1 MKKRWLLAALLAL
14 GFAFLLTGCIDANIV
29 GKTYKVTFI
38 SEGEEYDSADAA
50 LGSRVVFPET
60 PPTKEDDETYTYT
73 FKGWSLTEGEDA
85 KPVESHI
92 VVGDVTFYAVFSRE
106 EKDPEDVYFSV
117 SFKDGV
123 TGEKIGED
131 QKVKEGEDATL
142 PTPPEHPGYTFEKW
156 DKPHTSITSKT
167 VITALYTKNHYRLTR
182 NVLGET
188 KDESVEFESAL
199 ALTEPEGVDP
209 VFVFEGWYWDKN
221 YDTPVET
228 GDKMPADNAE
238 IFAKYSVDFS
248 GAEISTEGDLIYGKG
263 DDFALV
269 SDLKN
274 TEEESIVYTFVW
286 NDGSAHEKFT
296 LRNAGEYKLSV
307 TVTAVYGENVLT
319 DMQEFSKTVTVEK
332 AALSVTVGLGA
343 DSVVYGTASAP
354 FVTYGDFQ
362 YEDSQT
368 SLDLHPRYTYTE
380 KDGIPVAGNKLGV
393 GTYSVVAEFAEPDNY
408 VLDVTAAT
416 LTVTSKDLTVTVSA
430 ENFVY
435 GEISD
440 ISLIFDGFVNG
451 DGETSLGGAADY
463 SYTKNGK
470 PFTAEGLFGAGEY
483 TVSVQGFTSENYKI
497 SYAGAASF
505 IVSKREATAVL
516 TAKGG
521 VYGTDPEYNVK
532 FTGIL
537 KEDESLFVP
546 EYTFTKDGE
555 AYLPNGL
562 FGAGKYVVNARFAAN
577 ENYELNVDAA
587 EFTIEKADLQI
598 GVKVPSIVY
607 GEKPNPEITYDG
619 FIEGE
624 NENVLSGTAVYA
636 YTKDGEVHDSSARF
650 VAGSYTVSVSGLTS
664 ENYAIAFA
672 AAENFEV
679 AKKDLTLNVSVEKT
693 SLVYGEKPVEK
704 ITYEGFVYGE
714 NMSDIG
720 NPRAVFKNSEGVVV
734 SDNVF
739 HVGNYIA
746 TVEAQSENYDI
757 LVNERPFTVIK
768 KDLTATVSL
777 RQSSLTYGD
786 LPEASVAYEGFIS
799 ESEEEQQTKN
809 VVFAYAQGDQSFDG
823 SQLAVG
829 KYVVSLEGLELPD
842 YNVHVETAELTVS
855 KKSLTIDVK
864 ADKERYIYGETPE
877 LKFVFGKFAYD
888 EDEKVLVGG
897 SLSVSR
903 DKSLYEDEKFIV
915 GNYTAKAVG
924 FTSENYDIEMSGIG
938 FTVAPKEVTVTVS
951 AERDVYTFG
960 DEVIVS
966 HSVSALAFDE
976 PESILGDMTIVYT
989 KDGAAYTPA
998 ALFNAGEYTA
1008 TIENLFNENYAI
1020 TVVSASFTVE
1030 KQVFAVERS
1039 DNQKSGIKWTFGPRF
1054 AEGSPFVFEG
1064 IVRLKSTKQGTYMA
1078 TDESSF
1084 AQHFEW
1090 ESGSYQIFY
1099 QNTDVTADF
1108 EISYNLKVTL
1118 VDSNFGDGV
1127 ILEPSETTKTY
1138 DGKAHEFEV
1147 TVQGV
1152 AAAVEY
1158 SINDG
1163 EFTTAV
1169 PSLTDAGTYKISY
1182 KVSAENYVPVDGDF
1196 EVTILKAENHIDYSG
1211 IGATEFTYNGQDHT
1225 VDFSKAT
1232 ATDGTVTNSGE
1243 TVFKDAGEY
1252 TVTLSVAESEN
1263 YKAVSVKVTVKVAK
1277 ADYEIVAKDQSYVYT
1292 GSAQGRAIT
1301 VKAIGED
1308 TCTVSYNNA
1317 DVVPVLTNVGSVTVN
1332 YTVSG
1337 NDNYNDAK
1345 GTYDLSVTKAPNSI
1359 DVSSVT
1365 GTEWIYDGIE
1375 HTIDL
1380 SSVSAKFG
1388 KVTSDNRAFIDAGTY
1403 TVTVTV
1409 AGTDNYEGAT
1419 ETIEVVVHKAELT
1432 VTPQENNFTFNA
1444 QKQGNGVTVGP
1455 FDEGYT
1461 IEYTYNNEK
1470 SDTAPQFTDAGS
1482 YTVYYRVF
1490 GANYN
1495 ENRDSYTVTIAHKE
1509 LTVTNPGNQNKTY
1522 DGKNFGEG
1530 ITVTGYV
1537 DGQFTIT
1544 YTVNGEAYV
1553 GVPSFVDA
1561 GTYEITYTVS
1571 GSNYKTVNDGYTITI
1586 TKAQGTIDTSAVQTD
1601 YTYNGAEQVV
1611 DLSGVKWT
1619 GDGELSHIENKFTDV
1634 PEGGSFVIT
1643 LTLSEGKNYFGETK
1657 DLTITVNKAD
1667 YEDITHPEIPEVV
1680 MGVGK
1685 TLGSITLDEYFTWKE
1700 PSRELALGNNQ
1711 YDAVYNAD
1719 PKNYNDFALKITIN
1733 ARREKVTIA
1742 VDPLEADFG
1751 ANELPEYKYTV
1762 YGEDGS
1768 ALTEDE
1774 LLQLT
1779 LTFTV
1784 SDTNANF
1791 DIGSTYFVIYALA
1804 YDAENQYFELTEQE
1818 TETYFKLKSVQI
1830 GKIVSVDRLDSNNK
1844 TIQANQSSIQDKNYY
1859 TIEDALFKANADDL
1873 LVITAD
1879 TSFIVSGTKL
1889 IFADLYPDASYY
1901 TIKNSVTL
1909 LVPFETTEGEYSL
1922 YEQETMG
1929 PDKEVTTTPNS
1940 PSVKLIL
1947 SDKLELKVYG
1957 NILVNAVRG
1966 TSGAKTGN
1974 VANDKYGALEI
1985 MADSTVSLYEDAK
1998 FTCLGFAFG
2007 DGQIIAKNGS
2017 NVIETFVLVGWKGG
2031 TIGSAIYST
2040 VFPFNQYSINNIIC
2054 KITFDYGSLYT
2065 LSATATASGNIYFA
2079 NVVFLGVDDKSFIQ
2093 LSLGGKAVK
2102 QLNRNNGK
2110 INIDLFGD
2118 ILLNNL
2124 SVSIGGVKLD
2134 TSKKQMPI
2142 PGNFKITLHAGN
2154 TVLNNVQIKLLP
2166 GAEFIVDKDAVLNID
2181 AGGGLYLYGE
2191 YGNRLNEDTVDADGE
2206 FEFISFT
2213 GYTKKDKTRIY
2224 VEKFQDGGNGLTY
2237 PISNRFKTIYFD
2249 NISDLGFTD
2258 LTPALCKIIGVLNI
2272 NAEGKFAGTLSGES
2286 GGVINCE
2293 PGATFEFELIED
2305 GTYYNKE
2312 GLLGLFG
2319 KGYYFKSLLKT
2330 NGIVDGKLQVMS
2342 AGNYTYTESGWVVAV

>member
-319 DMQEFSKTVTVEK
+319 DTQEFSKTVTVEK

-408 VLDVTAAT
+408 VLNVTAAT
-416 LTVTSKDLTVTVSA
+416 LTVTPKDLTVTVSA

-440 ISLIFDGFVNG
+440 ILLILDLSFDGFANG
-451 DGETSLGGAADY
+451 DGETSLGGAAEY

-483 TVSVQGFTSENYKI
+483 TVSVQGFTSENYNI
-497 SYAGAASF
+497 SYARAASF
-505 IVSKREATAVL
+505 IVSKREARAVL

-521 VYGTDPEYNVK
+521 IYGTDPECNVK

-636 YTKDGEVHDSSARF
+636 YTKDGEVHDFSARF

-757 LVNERPFTVIK
+757 LVNKTPFTVIK

-799 ESEEEQQTKN
+799 ESEEEEQTKN

-903 DKSLYEDEKFIV
+903 DESPYEDEKFIV

-924 FTSENYDIEMSGIG
+924 FTAENYDIEMSGIG

-1008 TIENLFNENYAI
+1008 TIENLFNENYDI
-1020 TVVSASFTVE
+1020 TIDSASFTVE

-1099 QNTDVTADF
+1099 QDTDVTADF
-1108 EISYNLKVTL
+1108 EISYDLKVTL

-1232 ATDGTVTNSGE
+1232 ATNGTVAVSGE

-1263 YKAVSVKVTVKVAK
+1263 YKAVSVEVTVKVAK
-1277 ADYEIVAKDQSYVYT
+1277 ADYEIVAENQSYVYT
-1292 GSAQGRAIT
+1292 GSAQGKSISVTAF
-1301 VKAIGED
+1301 GED
-1308 TCTVSYNNA
+1308 NFTVLYGGNPA
-1317 DVVPVLTNVGSVTVN
+1317 VPVLTNVESVTVH
-1332 YTVSG
+1332 YTVTG
-1337 NDNYNDAK
+1337 NDNYNDAN

-1365 GTEWIYDGIE
+1365 GTEWTYDGAEHVIDLNDVKAAFGE
-1375 HTIDL
+1375 VTWGDHAFINAGTHTITL
-1380 SSVSAKFG
+1380 
-1388 KVTSDNRAFIDAGTY
+1388 
-1403 TVTVTV
+1403 TV
-1409 AGTDNYEGAT
+1409 AGTDNYADAT
-1419 ETIEVVVHKAELT
+1419 ATIEVIVHKAELT

-1444 QKQGNGVTVGP
+1444 QKQGNGVTVEAL
-1455 FDEGYT
+1455 DAGYT
-1461 IEYTYNNEK
+1461 IEYTYSDKK
-1470 SDTAPQFTDAGS
+1470 SDTVPQFTDAGS
-1482 YTVYYRVF
+1482 YTVGYRVF
-1490 GANYN
+1490 GANYI
-1495 ENRDSYTVTIAHKE
+1495 EKSGSYTVTIAPKE

-1522 DGKNFGEG
+1522 DGAEFGEG
-1530 ITVTGYV
+1530 ITVTGNV
-1537 DGQFTIT
+1537 DDQLTVT
-1544 YTVNGEAYV
+1544 YTVNGKPFEGTPA
-1553 GVPSFVDA
+1553 FADA

-1571 GSNYKTVNDGYTITI
+1571 GSNYKSVNDVYTITI

-1619 GDGELSHIENKFTDV
+1619 GDGNRSNTKNKFTDV
-1634 PEGGSFVIT
+1634 PDGGSFVIT
-1643 LTLSEGKNYFGETK
+1643 LTLSEGKNYFGETQ
-1657 DLTITVNKAD
+1657 DITITVHKAD
-1667 YEDITHPEIPEVV
+1667 YEGKTHPEISEV

-1685 TLGSITLDEYFTWKE
+1685 TLESITLDEYFTWKE
-1700 PSRELALGNNQ
+1700 PSRELVLGNNQ

-1742 VDPLEADFG
+1742 VDPLEADFEVK
-1751 ANELPEYKYTV
+1751 ALPEPTYRIL
-1762 YGEDGS
+1762 GEERVLS
-1768 ALTEDE
+1768 EEEIAYLN
-1774 LLQLT
+1774 LK
-1779 LTFTV
+1779 FTV
-1784 SDTNANF
+1784 TTNANF
-1791 DIGSTYFVIYALA
+1791 DIGSTYFVLYALA

-1818 TETYFKLKSVQI
+1818 TETYFKLKSV
-1830 GKIVSVDRLDSNNK
+1830 GVGDTL
-1844 TIQANQSSIQDKNYY
+1844 Y
-1859 TIEDALFKANADDL
+1859 TIEDALEAATEGT
-1873 LVITAD
+1873 VIVKHDTA
-1879 TSFIVSGTKL
+1879 
-1889 IFADLYPDASYY
+1889 FASAETLAKFTDLYSATNYEV
-1901 TIKNSVTL
+1901 KAGVTL
-1909 LVPFETTEGEYSL
+1909 LLPFDVNESSDVEKANMDNTKPAYVNRETGPYVEFIIPQEIIFKVSGNIYVNAATGMGGGGPIPAGYVADTRYSTL
-1922 YEQETMG
+1922 QIQSNAEIIVLNG
-1929 PDKEVTTTPNS
+1929 GVIH
-1940 PSVKLIL
+1940 VLGF
-1947 SDKLELKVYG
+1947 VYG
-1957 NILVNAVRG
+1957 EG
-1966 TSGAKTGN
+1966 K
-1974 VANDKYGALEI
+1974 
-1985 MADSTVSLYEDAK
+1985 
-1998 FTCLGFAFG
+1998 
-2007 DGQIIAKNGS
+2007 IIAQEGGTVKELFNMP
-2017 NVIETFVLVGWKGG
+2017 GWKGG
-2031 TIGSAIYST
+2031 SIST
-2040 VFPFNQYSINNIIC
+2040 GIVGGLLAALTGKTEVFPLNQYTLNNIIS
-2054 KITFDYGSLYT
+2054 KIELEPGSKYVVQGKVYADIIDFAVAEVSFVSNSNDAFLEMGENSRIVKKVDEIT
-2065 LSATATASGNIYFA
+2065 GNILFDLFG
-2079 NVVFLGVDDKSFIQ
+2079 NIKINNLS
-2093 LSLGGKAVK
+2093 LSLGTM
-2102 QLNRNNGK
+2102 NNFSTK
-2110 INIDLFGD
+2110 NTQ
-2118 ILLNNL
+2118 
-2124 SVSIGGVKLD
+2124 V
-2134 TSKKQMPI
+2134 PI
-2142 PGNFKITLHAGN
+2142 PGNFVITVHSG
-2154 TVLNNVQIKLLP
+2154 TTTIPSDVQIKLLP
-2166 GAEFIVDKDAVLNID
+2166 GADLI
-2181 AGGGLYLYGE
+2181 
-2191 YGNRLNEDTVDADGE
+2191 
-2206 FEFISFT
+2206 
-2213 GYTKKDKTRIY
+2213 
-2224 VEKFQDGGNGLTY
+2224 VEKEATLNLQGKLFAYGSHCVDYDSDVTQWRDGGRSY
-2237 PISNRFKTIYFD
+2237 PFVDMGKMYRVSPTFD
-2249 NISDLGFTD
+2249 YTAA
-2258 LTPALCKIIGVLNI
+2258 TPAQILIKGSLIVESSATLA
-2272 NAEGKFAGTLSGES
+2272 AEISGQIASIMEIQSSNLSGTIKEDKATT
-2286 GGVINCE
+2286 GKTGVMFNSTITAN
-2293 PGATFEFELIED
+2293 GKIDGVD
-2305 GTYYNKE
+2305 GTP
-2312 GLLGLFG
+2312 L
-2319 KGYYFKSLLKT
+2319 T
-2330 NGIVDGKLQVMS
+2330 

>member
-1 MKKRWLLAALLAL
+1 M
-14 GFAFLLTGCIDANIV
+14 
-29 GKTYKVTFI
+29 
-38 SEGEEYDSADAA
+38 
-50 LGSRVVFPET
+50 
-60 PPTKEDDETYTYT
+60 
-73 FKGWSLTEGEDA
+73 
-85 KPVESHI
+85 
-92 VVGDVTFYAVFSRE
+92 
-106 EKDPEDVYFSV
+106 
-117 SFKDGV
+117 SFG
-123 TGEKIGED
+123 
-131 QKVKEGEDATL
+131 
-142 PTPPEHPGYTFEKW
+142 
-156 DKPHTSITSKT
+156 
-167 VITALYTKNHYRLTR
+167 
-182 NVLGET
+182 
-188 KDESVEFESAL
+188 
-199 ALTEPEGVDP
+199 
-209 VFVFEGWYWDKN
+209 
-221 YDTPVET
+221 
-228 GDKMPADNAE
+228 
-238 IFAKYSVDFS
+238 
-248 GAEISTEGDLIYGKG
+248 
-263 DDFALV
+263 
-269 SDLKN
+269 
-274 TEEESIVYTFVW
+274 
-286 NDGSAHEKFT
+286 
-296 LRNAGEYKLSV
+296 
-307 TVTAVYGENVLT
+307 
-319 DMQEFSKTVTVEK
+319 
-332 AALSVTVGLGA
+332 
-343 DSVVYGTASAP
+343 
-354 FVTYGDFQ
+354 
-362 YEDSQT
+362 
-368 SLDLHPRYTYTE
+368 
-380 KDGIPVAGNKLGV
+380 
-393 GTYSVVAEFAEPDNY
+393 EFA
-408 VLDVTAAT
+408 
-416 LTVTSKDLTVTVSA
+416 
-430 ENFVY
+430 Y
-435 GEISD
+435 G
-440 ISLIFDGFVNG
+440 
-451 DGETSLGGAADY
+451 
-463 SYTKNGK
+463 
-470 PFTAEGLFGAGEY
+470 
-483 TVSVQGFTSENYKI
+483 
-497 SYAGAASF
+497 
-505 IVSKREATAVL
+505 
-516 TAKGG
+516 
-521 VYGTDPEYNVK
+521 
-532 FTGIL
+532 
-537 KEDESLFVP
+537 
-546 EYTFTKDGE
+546 
-555 AYLPNGL
+555 
-562 FGAGKYVVNARFAAN
+562 
-577 ENYELNVDAA
+577 
-587 EFTIEKADLQI
+587 
-598 GVKVPSIVY
+598 
-607 GEKPNPEITYDG
+607 
-619 FIEGE
+619 
-624 NENVLSGTAVYA
+624 
-636 YTKDGEVHDSSARF
+636 
-650 VAGSYTVSVSGLTS
+650 
-664 ENYAIAFA
+664 
-672 AAENFEV
+672 
-679 AKKDLTLNVSVEKT
+679 
-693 SLVYGEKPVEK
+693 
-704 ITYEGFVYGE
+704 
-714 NMSDIG
+714 
-720 NPRAVFKNSEGVVV
+720 
-734 SDNVF
+734 
-739 HVGNYIA
+739 
-746 TVEAQSENYDI
+746 
-757 LVNERPFTVIK
+757 
-768 KDLTATVSL
+768 
-777 RQSSLTYGD
+777 
-786 LPEASVAYEGFIS
+786 
-799 ESEEEQQTKN
+799 
-809 VVFAYAQGDQSFDG
+809 
-823 SQLAVG
+823 
-829 KYVVSLEGLELPD
+829 
-842 YNVHVETAELTVS
+842 
-855 KKSLTIDVK
+855 
-864 ADKERYIYGETPE
+864 
-877 LKFVFGKFAYD
+877 
-888 EDEKVLVGG
+888 EDEKVLAGG

-903 DKSLYEDEKFIV
+903 DESPYEDEKFIV

-924 FTSENYDIEMSGIG
+924 FTAENYDIGMSGIG

-960 DEVIVS
+960 DEVIVL

-1008 TIENLFNENYAI
+1008 TIENLFNENYDI
-1020 TVVSASFTVE
+1020 TIDSASFTVE

-1232 ATDGTVTNSGE
+1232 ATNGTVAVSGE

-1263 YKAVSVKVTVKVAK
+1263 YKAVSVEVTVKVAK

-1308 TCTVSYNNA
+1308 TYTVSYNNA

-1455 FDEGYT
+1455 FVEGYT

-1643 LTLSEGKNYFGETK
+1643 LTLSEGKNYFGETQ
-1657 DLTITVNKAD
+1657 DITITVHKAE

-1685 TLGSITLDEYFTWKE
+1685 TLESITLDEYFTWKE

-1742 VDPLEADFG
+1742 VDPLEADFEVK
-1751 ANELPEYKYTV
+1751 ALPEPTYRIL
-1762 YGEDGS
+1762 GEERVLS
-1768 ALTEDE
+1768 EEEIAYLN
-1774 LLQLT
+1774 LK
-1779 LTFTV
+1779 FTV
-1784 SDTNANF
+1784 TTNANF

-1818 TETYFKLKSVQI
+1818 TETYFKLKSV
-1830 GKIVSVDRLDSNNK
+1830 GVGDTL
-1844 TIQANQSSIQDKNYY
+1844 Y
-1859 TIEDALFKANADDL
+1859 TIEDALEVATEGT
-1873 LVITAD
+1873 VIVKHDTA
-1879 TSFIVSGTKL
+1879 
-1889 IFADLYPDASYY
+1889 FASAETLAKFTDLYSATNYEV
-1901 TIKNSVTL
+1901 KAGVTL
-1909 LVPFETTEGEYSL
+1909 LLPFDVNESSDVEKANMDNTKPAYINRETGPYVEFIIPQEFIFKVSGNIYVNAATGMGGGGPIPAGYVADTRYSTL
-1922 YEQETMG
+1922 QIQSNAEIIVLNG
-1929 PDKEVTTTPNS
+1929 GVIH
-1940 PSVKLIL
+1940 VLGF
-1947 SDKLELKVYG
+1947 VYG
-1957 NILVNAVRG
+1957 EG
-1966 TSGAKTGN
+1966 K
-1974 VANDKYGALEI
+1974 
-1985 MADSTVSLYEDAK
+1985 
-1998 FTCLGFAFG
+1998 
-2007 DGQIIAKNGS
+2007 IIAQEGGTVKELFNMP
-2017 NVIETFVLVGWKGG
+2017 GWKGG
-2031 TIGSAIYST
+2031 SIST
-2040 VFPFNQYSINNIIC
+2040 GIVGGLLAALTGKTEVFPLNQYTLNNIIS
-2054 KITFDYGSLYT
+2054 KIELEPGSKYVVQGKVYADIIDFAVAEVSFVSNSNDAFLEMGENSRIVKKVDEIT
-2065 LSATATASGNIYFA
+2065 GNILFDLFG
-2079 NVVFLGVDDKSFIQ
+2079 NIKINNLS
-2093 LSLGGKAVK
+2093 LSLGTM
-2102 QLNRNNGK
+2102 NNFSTK
-2110 INIDLFGD
+2110 NTQ
-2118 ILLNNL
+2118 
-2124 SVSIGGVKLD
+2124 V
-2134 TSKKQMPI
+2134 PI
-2142 PGNFKITLHAGN
+2142 PGNFVITVHSG
-2154 TVLNNVQIKLLP
+2154 TTTIPSDVQIKLLP
-2166 GAEFIVDKDAVLNID
+2166 GADLI
-2181 AGGGLYLYGE
+2181 
-2191 YGNRLNEDTVDADGE
+2191 
-2206 FEFISFT
+2206 
-2213 GYTKKDKTRIY
+2213 
-2224 VEKFQDGGNGLTY
+2224 VEKEATLNLQGKLFAYGSHCVDYDSDVTQWRDGGRSY
-2237 PISNRFKTIYFD
+2237 PFVDMGKMYRVSPTFD
-2249 NISDLGFTD
+2249 YTAA
-2258 LTPALCKIIGVLNI
+2258 TPAQILIKGSLIVESSATLA
-2272 NAEGKFAGTLSGES
+2272 AEISGQIASIMEIQSSNLSGTIKEDKATT
-2286 GGVINCE
+2286 GKTGVMFNSTITAN
-2293 PGATFEFELIED
+2293 GKIDGVD
-2305 GTYYNKE
+2305 GTP
-2312 GLLGLFG
+2312 L
-2319 KGYYFKSLLKT
+2319 T
-2330 NGIVDGKLQVMS
+2330 

>member
-1 MKKRWLLAALLAL
+1 MKKRWLMAALLAL
-14 GFAFLLTGCIDANIV
+14 GFAFVLTGCIDANIV
-29 GKTYKVTFI
+29 GKTFKVTFI
-38 SEGEEYDSADAA
+38 SEGEEYDSRDAA
-50 LGSRVVFPET
+50 LGSSVVFPET
-60 PPTKEDDETYTYT
+60 SPTKEADETYTYT

-85 KPVESHI
+85 TPVESHI

-106 EKDPEDVYFSV
+106 EKDPEGVYFSV

-131 QKVKEGEDATL
+131 QKVKEGEDAIL
-142 PTPPEHPGYTFEKW
+142 PTPPQHDGWEFIGW
-156 DKPHTSITSKT
+156 DRSHENITSKIE
-167 VITALYTKNHYRLTR
+167 ITAEYERKQYSLTR
-182 NVLGET
+182 HVLGET

-199 ALTEPEGVDP
+199 ALTAPEDVDS

-228 GDKMPADNAE
+228 GAKMPADDAE
-238 IFAKYSVDFS
+238 MFAKYSIDFS
-248 GAEISTEGDLIYGKG
+248 GAEITTEGDLVYGKG

-269 SDLKN
+269 SGLKSF
-274 TEEESIVYTFVW
+274 EGLSYTFMW

-296 LRNAGEYKLSV
+296 LRNAGEYELSV
-307 TVTAVYGENVLT
+307 TVTAAYGENVLT
-319 DMQEFSKTVTVEK
+319 DTQEFLETVTVEK
-332 AALSVTVGLGA
+332 ASLSVSVGLKA
-343 DSVVYGTASAP
+343 DSVVYGTASEP
-354 FVTYGDFQ
+354 SVTYGGFE

-368 SLDLHPRYTYTE
+368 SLDLRRYTYTDE
-380 KDGIPVAGNKLGV
+380 DGNPVADNKLGV
-393 GTYSVVAEFAEPDNY
+393 GTYSVGAEFAEPDNY
-408 VLDVTAAT
+408 VLEVTSAT
-416 LTVTSKDLTVTVSA
+416 LTVTPKDLTVTVSA
-430 ENFVY
+430 QNFVY
-435 GEISD
+435 GEIPE
-440 ISLIFDGFVNG
+440 ILLEFNGFVNG
-451 DGETSLGGAADY
+451 DGETSLGGGADY

-505 IVSKREATAVL
+505 TVSKREARAVL
-516 TAKGG
+516 TAEGC
-521 VYGTDPEYNVK
+521 VYGNNPEYNVK
-532 FTGIL
+532 FTEIL
-537 KEDESLFVP
+537 EEDKSLFVP
-546 EYTFTKDGE
+546 EYSFTKDGE
-555 AYLPNGL
+555 AYQPSGL
-562 FGAGKYVVNARFAAN
+562 FGAGKYEVTARFDAN
-577 ENYELNVDAA
+577 ENYELNVVAA
-587 EFTIEKADLQI
+587 EFTVEKAELQI

-607 GEKPNPEITYDG
+607 GETPKPEITYDG

-624 NENVLSGTAVYA
+624 SEAVLSGKAVYA
-636 YTKDGEVHDSSARF
+636 YTKGGEPYDARVF
-650 VAGSYTVSVSGLTS
+650 VAGSYTVSVSDLTS
-664 ENYAIAFA
+664 ENYDIAFA
-672 AAENFEV
+672 DAASFEV
-679 AKKDLTLNVSVEKT
+679 AKTDLTLNVSVEKT
-693 SLVYGEKPVEK
+693 SLVYGEKPVGK
-704 ITYEGFVYGE
+704 ITPEGFVYEE
-714 NMSDIG
+714 NMGNIG
-720 NPRAVFKNSEGVVV
+720 NPQAVFKNSEGVVV

-739 HVGNYIA
+739 HVGNYVA
-746 TVEAQSENYDI
+746 TVEAQSENYNI
-757 LVNERPFTVIK
+757 IVEGTPFTVTR
-768 KDLTATVSL
+768 KDLTATVNL

-786 LPEASVAYEGFIS
+786 QPEASVDYEGFIS
-799 ESEEEQQTKN
+799 EAEEEQLTKN
-809 VVFAYAQGDQSFDG
+809 VVAVYTENDQKSDG
-823 SQLAVG
+823 SKLAVG
-829 KYVVSLEGLELPD
+829 KYVVSLEGLELSD

-855 KKSLTIDVK
+855 KKALTIDVE
-864 ADKERYIYGETPE
+864 ADREEYIYGETPE
-877 LKFVFGKFAYD
+877 LKLVFGEFAYD
-888 EDEKVLVGG
+888 EDEKVLAGG
-897 SLSVSR
+897 SLSVSL
-903 DKSLYEDEKFIV
+903 DESPYKDEEKFIV

-924 FTSENYDIEMSGIG
+924 FTAENYAIEPGEIN

-951 AERDVYTFG
+951 ADRAVYTFG
-960 DEVIVS
+960 DEVVVS
-966 HSVSALAFDE
+966 LSVSALAFDE
-976 PESILGDMTIVYT
+976 TESVLGDMTVVYT
-989 KDGAAYTPA
+989 KDGAPYTPA

-1008 TIENLFNENYAI
+1008 TVKSPSNENYNI
-1020 TVVSASFTVE
+1020 TVVQASFTVE
-1030 KQVFAVERS
+1030 KQVFAVS
-1039 DNQKSGIKWTFGPRF
+1039 QSGSQKSGTVWTYTPPF
-1054 AEGSPFVFEG
+1054 AEDSPFVFEG
-1064 IVRLKSTKQGTYMA
+1064 TVRLKTTKEGTYTA
-1078 TDESSF
+1078 IDKSSF
-1084 AQHFEW
+1084 EQNFEW
-1090 ESGSYQIFY
+1090 VNGYKISYKDI
-1099 QNTDVTADF
+1099 DVTADF
-1108 EISYNLKVTL
+1108 EITYHLSVTL
-1118 VDSNFGDGV
+1118 NDSDFAS
-1127 ILEPSETTKTY
+1127 ITLPSETTVTY
-1138 DGKAHEFEV
+1138 NGSSFEFGV
-1147 TVQGV
+1147 TVQESF
-1152 AAAVEY
+1152 AKVEY
-1158 SINDG
+1158 SIDGG
-1163 EFTTAV
+1163 EFTTNI
-1169 PSLTDAGTYKISY
+1169 PSLTNAGTYSITY
-1182 KVSAENYVPVDGDF
+1182 RVSAENYKTEEKSF

-1211 IGATEFTYNGQDHT
+1211 IGTTEFIYNGQNHT

-1232 ATDGTVTNSGE
+1232 ATDGTVAVSSE
-1243 TVFKDAGEY
+1243 TVFKDAGKY

-1263 YKAVSVKVTVKVAK
+1263 YKAVSVEVTVKVAK

-1292 GSAQGRAIT
+1292 GSAQGKGISVTAL
-1301 VKAIGED
+1301 GED
-1308 TCTVSYNNA
+1308 KFTVLYDGNPSA
-1317 DVVPVLTNVGSVTVN
+1317 PVLTNVGSVTVH
-1332 YTVSG
+1332 YTVTG
-1337 NDNYNDAK
+1337 NNNYNDANE
-1345 GTYDLSVTKAPNSI
+1345 TYDLSVTKAPNSI

-1365 GTEWIYDGIE
+1365 GTEWIYDGTE
-1375 HTIDL
+1375 HVIDL
-1380 SSVSAKFG
+1380 NDVTAAFG
-1388 KVTSDNRAFIDAGTY
+1388 EVTWGDHAFINAGTHKI
-1403 TVTVTV
+1403 TLTV

-1419 ETIEVVVHKAELT
+1419 ATIEVVVHKAELT

-1444 QKQGNGVTVGP
+1444 QKQGNGVTVEAL
-1455 FDEGYT
+1455 DAGYT
-1461 IEYTYNNEK
+1461 TEYTYNNKK
-1470 SDTAPQFTDAGS
+1470 SDTVPQFVDAGS
-1482 YTVYYRVF
+1482 YKVDYRVS
-1490 GANYN
+1490 GANYK
-1495 ENRDSYTVTIAHKE
+1495 ENTGFYTVTIAQKE
-1509 LTVTNPGNQNKTY
+1509 LTVINPGNQNKIY
-1522 DGKNFGEG
+1522 DGAEFGEE
-1530 ITVTGYV
+1530 ITVEGNV
-1537 DGQFTIT
+1537 DDQYTVT
-1544 YTVNGEAYV
+1544 YTVNGEPFEET
-1553 GVPSFVDA
+1553 PSFVDA

-1571 GSNYKTVNDGYTITI
+1571 GNNYISVSDGYTITI
-1586 TKAQGTIDTSAVQTD
+1586 TKAQGTIDTSEVQTD
-1601 YTYNGAEQVV
+1601 YTYNGEEQVV
-1611 DLSGVKWT
+1611 DLGGVKWT
-1619 GDGELSHIENKFTDV
+1619 RDGELSHTENKFTDV

-1643 LTLSEGKNYFGETK
+1643 LTLSEGKNYFGETVN
-1657 DLTITVNKAD
+1657 LTIKVNKAD

-1685 TLGSITLDEYFTWKE
+1685 TLESITLNEHFTWKE
-1700 PSRELALGNNQ
+1700 PSLALALGNNQ

-1768 ALTEDE
+1768 VLTEDE

-1957 NILVNAVRG
+1957 NILINAVRG
-1966 TSGAKTGN
+1966 TSGTKTGN

-2110 INIDLFGD
+2110 INMDLFGD

-2249 NISDLGFTD
+2249 NIFDLGFTD

-2312 GLLGLFG
+2312 GLFGLFG

-2342 AGNYTYTESGWVVAV
+2342 AGNYTYTESGWVVAA

>member
-92 VVGDVTFYAVFSRE
+92 VVGDVTFYAVFTRE
-106 EKDPEDVYFSV
+106 EKDSEDVYFSV

-142 PTPPEHPGYTFEKW
+142 PTPPQHTGYTFEKW
-156 DKPHTSITSKT
+156 DRSHTN
-167 VITALYTKNHYRLTR
+167 ITAKTEITAVYTKNKYRLTK
-182 NVLGET
+182 NYLGET

-199 ALTEPEGVDP
+199 ALTAPEDVDP
-209 VFVFEGWYWDKN
+209 VFVFEGWFWDKN

-228 GDKMPADNAE
+228 GDKMPADDAN

-248 GAEISTEGDLIYGKG
+248 AAEISTEGDLIYGKG

-286 NDGSAHEKFT
+286 NDGSAQEKFT

-319 DMQEFSKTVTVEK
+319 DTQEFSKTVTVEK

-470 PFTAEGLFGAGEY
+470 PFMAEGLFGAGEY

-888 EDEKVLVGG
+888 EDEKVLAGG

-903 DKSLYEDEKFIV
+903 DESPYEDEKFIV

-924 FTSENYDIEMSGIG
+924 FTAENYDIEMSGIG

-960 DEVIVS
+960 DKVIVS
-966 HSVSALAFDE
+966 TSVSSLAFDE

-1030 KQVFAVERS
+1030 KQVFAVKCS
-1039 DNQKSGIKWTFGPRF
+1039 DNQKSGIEWTFEPRF

-1084 AQHFEW
+1084 AQYFEW

-1211 IGATEFTYNGQDHT
+1211 IGTTQFTYNGQDHT
-1225 VDFSKAT
+1225 VDFAKAT
-1232 ATDGTVTNSGE
+1232 ATNGTVAVSGE

-1263 YKAVSVKVTVKVAK
+1263 YKAVSVEVTVKVAK
-1277 ADYEIVAKDQSYVYT
+1277 ADYEIVAENQSYVYT
-1292 GSAQGRAIT
+1292 GSAQGKGISVTAF
-1301 VKAIGED
+1301 GED
-1308 TCTVSYNNA
+1308 NFTVLYGGNPA
-1317 DVVPVLTNVGSVTVN
+1317 VPVLTNVESVTVH
-1332 YTVSG
+1332 YTVTG
-1337 NDNYNDAK
+1337 NDNYNDAN

-1365 GTEWIYDGIE
+1365 GTEWIYDGAEHVIDLNDVKAAFGE
-1375 HTIDL
+1375 VTWGDHAFINAGTHTITL
-1380 SSVSAKFG
+1380 
-1388 KVTSDNRAFIDAGTY
+1388 
-1403 TVTVTV
+1403 TV
-1409 AGTDNYEGAT
+1409 AGTDNYADAT
-1419 ETIEVVVHKAELT
+1419 ATIEVIVHKAELT

-1444 QKQGNGVTVGP
+1444 QKQGNGVTVEAL
-1455 FDEGYT
+1455 DAGYT
-1461 IEYTYNNEK
+1461 IEYTYSDKK
-1470 SDTAPQFTDAGS
+1470 SDTVPQFTDAGS
-1482 YTVYYRVF
+1482 YTVGYRVF
-1490 GANYN
+1490 GANYI
-1495 ENRDSYTVTIAHKE
+1495 EKSGSYTVTIAPKE
-1509 LTVTNPGNQNKTY
+1509 LTVINPGNQNKTY
-1522 DGKNFGEG
+1522 DGTEIDMG
-1530 ITVTGYV
+1530 ITVTGNV
-1537 DGQFTIT
+1537 DDQFTVT
-1544 YTVNGEAYV
+1544 YTVNGKPFE
-1553 GVPSFVDA
+1553 GTPSFADA

-1571 GSNYKTVNDGYTITI
+1571 GKNYKRDNGGYTITI
-1586 TKAQGTIDTSAVQTD
+1586 NKAQGTIDTSAVQTE
-1601 YTYNGAEQVV
+1601 YTYNGEEQVV

-1619 GDGELSHIENKFTDV
+1619 GDGNRSNTKNKFTDV
-1634 PEGGSFVIT
+1634 PDGGSFVIT
-1643 LTLSEGKNYFGETK
+1643 LTLSEGKNYFGETQ
-1657 DLTITVNKAD
+1657 DITITVNKAD
-1667 YEDITHPEIPEVV
+1667 YEGKTHPEISEV

-1685 TLGSITLDEYFTWKE
+1685 TLESITLDEYFTWKE
-1700 PSRELALGNNQ
+1700 PSRELVLGNNQ

-1818 TETYFKLKSVQI
+1818 TETYFKLKSV
-1830 GKIVSVDRLDSNNK
+1830 GVGHTL
-1844 TIQANQSSIQDKNYY
+1844 Y
-1859 TIEDALFKANADDL
+1859 TIEDALEVATEGT
-1873 LVITAD
+1873 VIVKHDTA
-1879 TSFIVSGTKL
+1879 
-1889 IFADLYPDASYY
+1889 FASAETLAKFTDLYSATNYEV
-1901 TIKNSVTL
+1901 KAGVTL
-1909 LVPFETTEGEYSL
+1909 LVPYDENDITGNNAEYVKDETPTGVGGDVLKFTLFIGSNISIVNSGTITVGAITGVATAGYRKQGTLTGQYSQINLEGSI
-1922 YEQETMG
+1922 QNTGTM
-1929 PDKEVTTTPNS
+1929 N
-1940 PSVKLIL
+1940 I
-1947 SDKLELKVYG
+1947 YG
-1957 NILVNAVRG
+1957 NIIGTGFINATSGTIRERFEIHDWHGGSDAAGTFLGAGVSLTSFIGKPDAVIEKANEFVFKMYSLKAILPEIKISYNAVWSGIAKIFAGSRFTEADFVMVSKVGDNNGLIQLKEGAYAIKECYSDINNNSRVRITVNGGAVGGQADIIVDVTLAKVTIKSGVVTFPITG
-1966 TSGAKTGN
+1966 TLDLIFENGEYFS
-1974 VANDKYGALEI
+1974 KYGYKFLPGSTLLLRNNAHLTLDNKI
-1985 MADSTVSLYEDAK
+1985 VGINDTVKGSIIYTNADMIASDVPEGTGINGYYPKDLPDAILKIGNGCSLIIE
-1998 FTCLGFAFG
+1998 GSFG
-2007 DGQIIAKNGS
+2007 GLVHGEKGASVQIG
-2017 NVIETFVLVGWKGG
+2017 E
-2031 TIGSAIYST
+2031 SAS
-2040 VFPFNQYSINNIIC
+2040 
-2054 KITFDYGSLYT
+2054 
-2065 LSATATASGNIYFA
+2065 LSAKAIE
-2079 NVVFLGVDDKSFIQ
+2079 GV
-2093 LSLGGKAVK
+2093 GG
-2102 QLNRNNGK
+2102 
-2110 INIDLFGD
+2110 
-2118 ILLNNL
+2118 
-2124 SVSIGGVKLD
+2124 
-2134 TSKKQMPI
+2134 
-2142 PGNFKITLHAGN
+2142 
-2154 TVLNNVQIKLLP
+2154 
-2166 GAEFIVDKDAVLNID
+2166 
-2181 AGGGLYLYGE
+2181 
-2191 YGNRLNEDTVDADGE
+2191 
-2206 FEFISFT
+2206 
-2213 GYTKKDKTRIY
+2213 
-2224 VEKFQDGGNGLTY
+2224 
-2237 PISNRFKTIYFD
+2237 
-2249 NISDLGFTD
+2249 
-2258 LTPALCKIIGVLNI
+2258 
-2272 NAEGKFAGTLSGES
+2272 
-2286 GGVINCE
+2286 
-2293 PGATFEFELIED
+2293 
-2305 GTYYNKE
+2305 
-2312 GLLGLFG
+2312 
-2319 KGYYFKSLLKT
+2319 KSLLTTTFTLTAEIIHDLQLNGFNEDLVVGKT
-2330 NGIVDGKLQVMS
+2330 
-2342 AGNYTYTESGWVVAV
+2342 YTYTESGWVVAV

>member
-319 DMQEFSKTVTVEK
+319 DTQEFSKTVTVEK

-416 LTVTSKDLTVTVSA
+416 LTVTPKDLTVTVSA

-451 DGETSLGGAADY
+451 DGETSLGGAAEY

-505 IVSKREATAVL
+505 IVSKREATAAI

-521 VYGTDPEYNVK
+521 VYGTDPECNVK

-537 KEDESLFVP
+537 KEDESLFDP
-546 EYTFTKDGE
+546 EYSFTKDGE
-555 AYLPNGL
+555 VYQPSGL
-562 FGAGKYVVNARFAAN
+562 FGAGKYEVTARFDAN
-577 ENYELNVDAA
+577 ENYELNVVAA
-587 EFTIEKADLQI
+587 EFTVEKAELQI

-607 GEKPNPEITYDG
+607 GETPKPEITYDG

-664 ENYAIAFA
+664 KNYAIAFA

-757 LVNERPFTVIK
+757 LVNETPFTVIK

-786 LPEASVAYEGFIS
+786 LPEAIVVYEGFIS
-799 ESEEEQQTKN
+799 ETEKEQLTKD
-809 VVFAYAQGDQSFDG
+809 VVAVYTENNQKFDG

-829 KYVVSLEGLELPD
+829 KYVVSLEGLELSD

-877 LKFVFGKFAYD
+877 LVLSFGEFAYG
-888 EDEKVLVGG
+888 EDEKVLAGG

-903 DKSLYEDEKFIV
+903 DESPYEDEKFIV

-924 FTSENYDIEMSGIG
+924 FTAENYDIEMSGIG

-951 AERDVYTFG
+951 AERDDYTFG
-960 DEVIVS
+960 DKVIVS

-1008 TIENLFNENYAI
+1008 TIENLFNENYDI

-1039 DNQKSGIKWTFGPRF
+1039 DNQKSGIEWMFEPRF

-1138 DGKAHEFEV
+1138 DGTAHEFEV

-1152 AAAVEY
+1152 DAVVEY
-1158 SINDG
+1158 SIDSG

-1169 PSLTDAGTYKISY
+1169 PSLTDAGTYSITY
-1182 KVSAENYVPVDGDF
+1182 RVSAENYKTEEKSF
-1196 EVTILKAENHIDYSG
+1196 EVTILKAENHIDYTE
-1211 IGATEFTYNGQDHT
+1211 IGATEFIYNGQDHT
-1225 VDFSKAT
+1225 VDFAKAT

-1277 ADYEIVAKDQSYVYT
+1277 ADYEIVAENQSYVYT
-1292 GSAQGRAIT
+1292 GSAQGKGISVTAF
-1301 VKAIGED
+1301 GED
-1308 TCTVSYNNA
+1308 NFTVLYGGNPA
-1317 DVVPVLTNVGSVTVN
+1317 VPVLTNVESVTVH
-1332 YTVSG
+1332 YTVTG
-1337 NDNYNDAK
+1337 NDNYNDAN

-1365 GTEWIYDGIE
+1365 GTEWIYDGAEHVIDLNDVKAAFGE
-1375 HTIDL
+1375 VTWGDHAFINAGTHTITL
-1380 SSVSAKFG
+1380 
-1388 KVTSDNRAFIDAGTY
+1388 
-1403 TVTVTV
+1403 TV
-1409 AGTDNYEGAT
+1409 AGMDNYEGAT
-1419 ETIEVVVHKAELT
+1419 ATIEVVVHKAELT
-1432 VTPQENNFTFNA
+1432 VTPRENNFTFNA
-1444 QKQGNGVTVGP
+1444 QKQGNGVKVEAL
-1455 FDEGYT
+1455 DNGYT
-1461 IEYTYNNEK
+1461 IEYTYNNIK
-1470 SDTAPQFTDAGS
+1470 SATAPQFVNANN
-1482 YTVYYRVF
+1482 YTVDYRVF
-1490 GANYN
+1490 GANYI
-1495 ENRDSYTVTIAHKE
+1495 EKSGSYTVTIAPKE

-1522 DGKNFGEG
+1522 DGAEFGEG
-1530 ITVTGYV
+1530 ITVTGNV

-1544 YTVNGEAYV
+1544 YTVNGKPFEGTPA
-1553 GVPSFVDA
+1553 FADA

-1571 GSNYKTVNDGYTITI
+1571 GSNYKSVNDVYTITI
-1586 TKAQGTIDTSAVQTD
+1586 TKAQGTIDTSAVQKD

-1611 DLSGVKWT
+1611 ALSGVKWT
-1619 GDGELSHIENKFTDV
+1619 GDGVRSNTENKFTGV
-1634 PEGGSFVIT
+1634 PENGTFVIT
-1643 LTLSEGKNYFGETK
+1643 LTLDEGKNYFGETQ
-1657 DLTITVNKAD
+1657 DITITVNKAD
-1667 YEDITHPEIPEVV
+1667 YEGKTHPEISEV

-1751 ANELPEYKYTV
+1751 VKALPEPTYRIL
-1762 YGEDGS
+1762 GEERVLS
-1768 ALTEDE
+1768 EEEIAYLN
-1774 LLQLT
+1774 LK
-1779 LTFTV
+1779 FTV
-1784 SDTNANF
+1784 TKNANF
-1791 DIGSTYFVIYALA
+1791 DIGSTYLLTYALA
-1804 YDAENQYFELTEQE
+1804 YNTENQYFELTEQE
-1818 TETYFKLKSVQI
+1818 TETYFKLKSV
-1830 GKIVSVDRLDSNNK
+1830 GVGDTL
-1844 TIQANQSSIQDKNYY
+1844 Y
-1859 TIEDALFKANADDL
+1859 TIEDALKEAEEGTT
-1873 LVITAD
+1873 VIVKHDTA
-1879 TSFIVSGTKL
+1879 
-1889 IFADLYPDASYY
+1889 FASAETLAKFTDLYSPTNYEVKAG
-1901 TIKNSVTL
+1901 VTL
-1909 LVPFETTEGEYSL
+1909 LVPYDESYSTNTKDKDKGWVAVGNTAFVTLKVTEKTNLTVFG
-1922 YEQETMG
+1922 
-1929 PDKEVTTTPNS
+1929 
-1940 PSVKLIL
+1940 KLIVN
-1947 SDKLELKVYG
+1947 SKIVTNSSPTTSTPKG
-1957 NILVNAVRG
+1957 NDFGQMEICAESVINFE
-1966 TSGAKTGN
+1966 SGSSF
-1974 VANDKYGALEI
+1974 DC
-1985 MADSTVSLYEDAK
+1985 M
-1998 FTCLGFAFG
+1998 GFAFG
-2007 DGQIIAKNGS
+2007 SGNIVVKSGANMVELF
-2017 NVIETFVLVGWKGG
+2017 NMVGYKGG
-2031 TIGSAIYST
+2031 TISNAIKDT
-2040 VFPFNQYSINNIIC
+2040 VFPLNQYSLTSLIC
-2054 KITFDYGSLYT
+2054 KTEVQFGAEYFARGFVTGLSFLHVNADVAFVSSTSDAFMQLSNGSIFKSINEKNGEITFD
-2065 LSATATASGNIYFA
+2065 IH
-2079 NVVFLGVDDKSFIQ
+2079 
-2093 LSLGGKAVK
+2093 
-2102 QLNRNNGK
+2102 
-2110 INIDLFGD
+2110 GD
-2118 ILLNNL
+2118 AALNNL
-2124 SVSIGGVKLD
+2124 TLKLSSFGMD
-2134 TSKKQMPI
+2134 TAGMQVPV
-2142 PGNFKITLHAGN
+2142 PGNFNIIISSGTSTISQG
-2154 TVLNNVQIKLLP
+2154 VQIKMLP
-2166 GAEFIVDKDAVLNID
+2166 GMDLTVEKCAKLVVAGANGETAGGLVAYGENNYTFTDNPSSDWIDGLLIKSYPCTNMVNVYRIKPKFEYDNKTSASVNVKGELEVLKDAYLGVAVSAEEGAKFIIREGAVLTPKIQED
-2181 AGGGLYLYGE
+2181 AGTTKNYVYFTSDFTTTGNFNGE
-2191 YGNRLNEDTVDADGE
+2191 YSAS
-2206 FEFISFT
+2206 FEV
-2213 GYTKKDKTRIY
+2213 GKT
-2224 VEKFQDGGNGLTY
+2224 
-2237 PISNRFKTIYFD
+2237 
-2249 NISDLGFTD
+2249 
-2258 LTPALCKIIGVLNI
+2258 
-2272 NAEGKFAGTLSGES
+2272 
-2286 GGVINCE
+2286 
-2293 PGATFEFELIED
+2293 
-2305 GTYYNKE
+2305 
-2312 GLLGLFG
+2312 
-2319 KGYYFKSLLKT
+2319 
-2330 NGIVDGKLQVMS
+2330 
-2342 AGNYTYTESGWVVAV
+2342 YTYTESGWVVAV

>member
-92 VVGDVTFYAVFSRE
+92 VVGDVTFYAVFTRE
-106 EKDPEDVYFSV
+106 EKDSEDVYFSV

-142 PTPPEHPGYTFEKW
+142 PTPPQHTGYTFEKW
-156 DKPHTSITSKT
+156 DRSHTN
-167 VITALYTKNHYRLTR
+167 ITAKTEITAVYTKNKYRLTK
-182 NVLGET
+182 NYLGET

-199 ALTEPEGVDP
+199 ALTAPEDVDP
-209 VFVFEGWYWDKN
+209 VFVFEGWFWDKN

-228 GDKMPADNAE
+228 GDKMPADDAN

-248 GAEISTEGDLIYGKG
+248 AAEISTEGDLIYGKG

-319 DMQEFSKTVTVEK
+319 DTQEFSKTVTVEK

-416 LTVTSKDLTVTVSA
+416 LTVTPKDLTVTVSA

-440 ISLIFDGFVNG
+440 ILLILDLSFDGFANG

-483 TVSVQGFTSENYKI
+483 TVSVQGFTSGNYNI

-636 YTKDGEVHDSSARF
+636 YTKDGEVHDTSARF

-679 AKKDLTLNVSVEKT
+679 AKKDLMLNVSVEKT

-757 LVNERPFTVIK
+757 LVNKTPFTVIK

-799 ESEEEQQTKN
+799 ESEEEDQTKN

-829 KYVVSLEGLELPD
+829 KYVVSLEGLELSD

-855 KKSLTIDVK
+855 KKSLTVGVT
-864 ADKERYIYGETPE
+864 ADKSSYVYGETPE
-877 LKFVFGKFAYD
+877 LVLSFGEFAYG
-888 EDEKVLVGG
+888 EDEKVLAGG

-960 DEVIVS
+960 DEVIVL

-1030 KQVFAVERS
+1030 KQVFAVKCS
-1039 DNQKSGIKWTFGPRF
+1039 DNQKSGIEWTFEPRF

-1099 QNTDVTADF
+1099 QDTDVTADF

-1211 IGATEFTYNGQDHT
+1211 IGTTQFTYNGQDHT
-1225 VDFSKAT
+1225 VDFAKAT
-1232 ATDGTVTNSGE
+1232 ATNGTVAVRGE

-1263 YKAVSVKVTVKVAK
+1263 YKAVSVEVTVKVAK

-1308 TCTVSYNNA
+1308 TYTVSYNNA
-1317 DVVPVLTNVGSVTVN
+1317 DVVPVLTNVESVTVH
-1332 YTVSG
+1332 YTVTG
-1337 NDNYNDAK
+1337 NDNYNDAN

-1365 GTEWIYDGIE
+1365 GTEWTYDGTE

-1380 SSVSAKFG
+1380 SGVKAAFG
-1388 KVTSDNRAFIDAGTY
+1388 EVTWGDHAFINAGTHTITL
-1403 TVTVTV
+1403 TVE
-1409 AGTDNYEGAT
+1409 GTNNYEGAT
-1419 ETIEVVVHKAELT
+1419 ATIEVVVHKAELT
-1432 VTPQENNFTFNA
+1432 VTPKENNFTFNA
-1444 QKQGNGVTVGP
+1444 QKQGNGVTVEAL
-1455 FDEGYT
+1455 DNGYT
-1461 IEYTYNNEK
+1461 IEYTYSDKK
-1470 SDTAPQFTDAGS
+1470 SDTVPQFTDAGS

-1522 DGKNFGEG
+1522 DGAEFGEG
-1530 ITVTGYV
+1530 ITVTGNV
-1537 DGQFTIT
+1537 DDQFTVT
-1544 YTVNGEAYV
+1544 YTVNGKPFEGTPA
-1553 GVPSFVDA
+1553 FADA

-1571 GSNYKTVNDGYTITI
+1571 GSNYKSVNDVYTITI
-1586 TKAQGTIDTSAVQTD
+1586 TKAQGTIDTSAVQKD
-1601 YTYNGAEQVV
+1601 YTYNGKEQIV
-1611 DLSGVKWT
+1611 DLDGVKWT
-1619 GDGELSHIENKFTDV
+1619 GDGELSHTENKFTDV

-1643 LTLSEGKNYFGETK
+1643 LTLSEGNNYFGETQ
-1657 DLTITVNKAD
+1657 DITITVHKAV
-1667 YEDITHPEIPEVV
+1667 YESVVPYPTITEG
-1680 MGVGK
+1680 MGVDK
-1685 TLGSITLDEYFTWKE
+1685 TLGDVKLDAGYRWADPTVLLVSGEK
-1700 PSRELALGNNQ
+1700 Q
-1711 YDAVYNAD
+1711 YDAYYNAD
-1719 PKNYNDFALKITIN
+1719 PVNYEDFALKITVN
-1733 ARREKVTIA
+1733 GRREKVTIA
-1742 VDPLEADFG
+1742 VDPLEANFG
-1751 ANELPEYKYTV
+1751 ATELPDYSSKYV
-1762 YGEDGS
+1762 LYDEDGERITDK
-1768 ALTEDE
+1768 ALPSLNPVLKIT
-1774 LLQLT
+1774 
-1779 LTFTV
+1779 
-1784 SDTNANF
+1784 STNANF
-1791 DIGSTYFVIYALA
+1791 KIGSTYYVLFVVES
-1804 YDAENQYFELTEQE
+1804 YDAENQYYELTNLE
-1818 TETYFKLKSVQI
+1818 TETAFKLKSVDV
-1830 GKIVSVDRLDSNNK
+1830 GDTL
-1844 TIQANQSSIQDKNYY
+1844 Y
-1859 TIEDALFKANADDL
+1859 TIEDALALATTGNVIVKHDTAFASAETLAKLTNLYSAANYEVKA
-1873 LVITAD
+1873 
-1879 TSFIVSGTKL
+1879 G
-1889 IFADLYPDASYY
+1889 
-1901 TIKNSVTL
+1901 VTL
-1909 LVPFETTEGEYSL
+1909 LVPYDANYSANSKDTNAG
-1922 YEQETMG
+1922 YIAIG
-1929 PDKEVTTTPNS
+1929 NPYVTLQVTSGVNL
-1940 PSVKLIL
+1940 SVSGKLIVNAKIVTASAPTTSTVAGNYGQMEVCENAVINFESGSSFESMGFSFGL
-1947 SDKLELKVYG
+1947 G
-1957 NILVNAVRG
+1957 NIIIK
-1966 TSGAKTGN
+1966 SGAN
-1974 VANDKYGALEI
+1974 MVEPFN
-1985 MADSTVSLYEDAK
+1985 M
-1998 FTCLGFAFG
+1998 
-2007 DGQIIAKNGS
+2007 
-2017 NVIETFVLVGWKGG
+2017 VGYKGG
-2031 TIGSAIYST
+2031 TISNAIRNT
-2040 VFPFNQYSINNIIC
+2040 VFPINQYALTSIIC
-2054 KITFDYGSLYT
+2054 KTEVQFGAKYSARGFVTGGGMSLNADVSFISTTNKSFMQILNGSIYKSINEENGEITFDIHGD
-2065 LSATATASGNIYFA
+2065 AT
-2079 NVVFLGVDDKSFIQ
+2079 
-2093 LSLGGKAVK
+2093 
-2102 QLNRNNGK
+2102 
-2110 INIDLFGD
+2110 
-2118 ILLNNL
+2118 LNNL
-2124 SVSIGGVKLD
+2124 SLSIFIFGMN
-2134 TSKKQMPI
+2134 TSKLQVPV
-2142 PGNFKITLHAGN
+2142 PGNFNIIISSGTSTISQG
-2154 TVLNNVQIKLLP
+2154 VQIKMLP
-2166 GAEFIVDKDAVLNID
+2166 GMDLTVEKDAKLVVAGKNGDVAGGLAAYGDSNYTFTDNPSSDWIDGTLIKSYPCANMANVYRKKLLKEDGKTTTLIYDNKTPAKVIIKGVLEVLSGAYLGVAVTAETGAKVIINEGAVLNAKIQED
-2181 AGGGLYLYGE
+2181 AGTTKNYVYFTSDFTTTGNFNGE
-2191 YGNRLNEDTVDADGE
+2191 YSAS
-2206 FEFISFT
+2206 FEV
-2213 GYTKKDKTRIY
+2213 GKT
-2224 VEKFQDGGNGLTY
+2224 
-2237 PISNRFKTIYFD
+2237 
-2249 NISDLGFTD
+2249 
-2258 LTPALCKIIGVLNI
+2258 
-2272 NAEGKFAGTLSGES
+2272 
-2286 GGVINCE
+2286 
-2293 PGATFEFELIED
+2293 
-2305 GTYYNKE
+2305 
-2312 GLLGLFG
+2312 
-2319 KGYYFKSLLKT
+2319 
-2330 NGIVDGKLQVMS
+2330 
-2342 AGNYTYTESGWVVAV
+2342 YTYTESGWVVVA

>member
-319 DMQEFSKTVTVEK
+319 DTQEFSKTVTVEK

-451 DGETSLGGAADY
+451 DGETSLGGAAEY

-714 NMSDIG
+714 NKSDIG

-746 TVEAQSENYDI
+746 TVEAQSENYAI
-757 LVNERPFTVIK
+757 MVNETRFTVIK

-877 LKFVFGKFAYD
+877 LVLSFGEFAYG
-888 EDEKVLVGG
+888 EDEKVLAGG

-903 DKSLYEDEKFIV
+903 DESPYEDEKFIV

-924 FTSENYDIEMSGIG
+924 FTAENYDIGMSGIG

-976 PESILGDMTIVYT
+976 PESILGDMIIVYT

-1008 TIENLFNENYAI
+1008 TIENLFNENYDI
-1020 TVVSASFTVE
+1020 TVVQASFTVE

-1039 DNQKSGIKWTFGPRF
+1039 DNQKSGIEWTFGPRF

-1064 IVRLKSTKQGTYMA
+1064 IVRLKSTKQGTYTA

-1099 QNTDVTADF
+1099 QNTDVKADF

-1138 DGKAHEFEV
+1138 DGTAHEFEV

-1152 AAAVEY
+1152 DAVVEY
-1158 SINDG
+1158 SIDSG

-1169 PSLTDAGTYKISY
+1169 PSLTDAGTYSITY
-1182 KVSAENYVPVDGDF
+1182 RVSAENYKTEEKSF

-1211 IGATEFTYNGQDHT
+1211 IGTTEFIYNGQDHT
-1225 VDFSKAT
+1225 VDFAKAT
-1232 ATDGTVTNSGE
+1232 ATNNGRVTCSGE

-1263 YKAVSVKVTVKVAK
+1263 YKAVSVEVTVKVAK
-1277 ADYEIVAKDQSYVYT
+1277 ADYEIVAEDQSYVYT

-1308 TCTVSYNNA
+1308 TYTVSYNNA

-1337 NDNYNDAK
+1337 NDNYNVTK

-1409 AGTDNYEGAT
+1409 AGMDNYEGAT

-1444 QKQGNGVTVGP
+1444 QKQGNGVTVEAL
-1455 FDEGYT
+1455 DAGYT
-1461 IEYTYNNEK
+1461 IEYTYSDKK
-1470 SDTAPQFTDAGS
+1470 SDTVPQFTDAGS
-1482 YTVYYRVF
+1482 YTVGYRVF
-1490 GANYN
+1490 GANYI
-1495 ENRDSYTVTIAHKE
+1495 EKSDSYTVTIAPKE

-1522 DGKNFGEG
+1522 DGAEFGEG
-1530 ITVTGYV
+1530 ITVTGNV
-1537 DGQFTIT
+1537 DDQFTVT
-1544 YTVNGEAYV
+1544 YTVNGKPFEGTPA
-1553 GVPSFVDA
+1553 FADA

-1571 GSNYKTVNDGYTITI
+1571 GSNYKSVNDVYNITI

-1619 GDGELSHIENKFTDV
+1619 GDGNRSNTKNKFTDV
-1634 PEGGSFVIT
+1634 PDGGSFVIT
-1643 LTLSEGKNYFGETK
+1643 LTLSEGKNYFGETQ
-1657 DLTITVNKAD
+1657 DITITVNKAD
-1667 YEDITHPEIPEVV
+1667 YEGKTHPEISEV

-1700 PSRELALGNNQ
+1700 PSRELVLGNNQ

-1742 VDPLEADFG
+1742 VDPLEANFG

-1784 SDTNANF
+1784 FDTNANF

-1818 TETYFKLKSVQI
+1818 TETYFKLKSV
-1830 GKIVSVDRLDSNNK
+1830 GVGDTL
-1844 TIQANQSSIQDKNYY
+1844 Y
-1859 TIEDALFKANADDL
+1859 TIEDALEVAEAGTT
-1873 LVITAD
+1873 VIVKHDTAFASAE
-1879 TSFIVSGTKL
+1879 TLTK
-1889 IFADLYPDASYY
+1889 FTDLYSVTNYY
-1901 TIKNSVTL
+1901 EVKAGVTL
-1909 LVPFETTEGEYSL
+1909 LVPYDESYSTNTKDKDKGWVAVGNTAFVTLKVTEKTNLTVFG
-1922 YEQETMG
+1922 
-1929 PDKEVTTTPNS
+1929 
-1940 PSVKLIL
+1940 KLIVN
-1947 SDKLELKVYG
+1947 SKIVTNSSPTTSTPKGNDFGQMEICAESVINFESGSSFDCMGFSFGSG
-1957 NILVNAVRG
+1957 NIVVK
-1966 TSGAKTGN
+1966 SGAN
-1974 VANDKYGALEI
+1974 MVELFN
-1985 MADSTVSLYEDAK
+1985 M
-1998 FTCLGFAFG
+1998 
-2007 DGQIIAKNGS
+2007 
-2017 NVIETFVLVGWKGG
+2017 VGYKGG
-2031 TIGSAIYST
+2031 TISNAIKDT
-2040 VFPFNQYSINNIIC
+2040 VFPLNQYSLTSLIC
-2054 KITFDYGSLYT
+2054 KTEVQFGAEYFARGFVTGLSFLHVNADVAFVSSTSDAFMQLSNGSIFKSINEKNGEITFD
-2065 LSATATASGNIYFA
+2065 IH
-2079 NVVFLGVDDKSFIQ
+2079 
-2093 LSLGGKAVK
+2093 
-2102 QLNRNNGK
+2102 
-2110 INIDLFGD
+2110 GD
-2118 ILLNNL
+2118 AALNNL
-2124 SVSIGGVKLD
+2124 TLKLSSFGMD
-2134 TSKKQMPI
+2134 TAGMQVPV
-2142 PGNFKITLHAGN
+2142 PGNFNIIISSGTSTISQG
-2154 TVLNNVQIKLLP
+2154 VQIKMLP
-2166 GAEFIVDKDAVLNID
+2166 GMDLTVEKCAKLVVAGANGETAGGLVAYGENNYTFTDNPSSDWIDGLLIKSYPCTNMVNVYRIKPKFEYDNKTSASVNVKGELEVLKDAYLGVAVSAEEGAKFIIREGAVLTPKIQED
-2181 AGGGLYLYGE
+2181 AGTTKNYVYFTSEFTTTGNFNGE
-2191 YGNRLNEDTVDADGE
+2191 YSAS
-2206 FEFISFT
+2206 FEV
-2213 GYTKKDKTRIY
+2213 GKT
-2224 VEKFQDGGNGLTY
+2224 
-2237 PISNRFKTIYFD
+2237 
-2249 NISDLGFTD
+2249 
-2258 LTPALCKIIGVLNI
+2258 
-2272 NAEGKFAGTLSGES
+2272 
-2286 GGVINCE
+2286 
-2293 PGATFEFELIED
+2293 
-2305 GTYYNKE
+2305 
-2312 GLLGLFG
+2312 
-2319 KGYYFKSLLKT
+2319 
-2330 NGIVDGKLQVMS
+2330 
-2342 AGNYTYTESGWVVAV
+2342 YTYTESGWVVAV

>member
-73 FKGWSLTEGEDA
+73 FIGWSLTEGEDA

-199 ALTEPEGVDP
+199 ALTEPEGVDH

-296 LRNAGEYKLSV
+296 LHNAGEYELSV

-319 DMQEFSKTVTVEK
+319 DTQEFSKTVTVEK

-343 DSVVYGTASAP
+343 NSVVYGTASAP

-416 LTVTSKDLTVTVSA
+416 LTVTPKDLTVTVSA

-440 ISLIFDGFVNG
+440 ILLILDLSFDGFANG

-521 VYGTDPEYNVK
+521 IYGTDPECNVK

-746 TVEAQSENYDI
+746 TVEAQSENYAI
-757 LVNERPFTVIK
+757 MVNETRFTVIK

-1008 TIENLFNENYAI
+1008 TIENLFNENYDI

-1039 DNQKSGIKWTFGPRF
+1039 DNQKSGIEWMFEPRF

-1084 AQHFEW
+1084 AQYFEW
-1090 ESGSYQIFY
+1090 ESNLYQIFY
-1099 QNTDVTADF
+1099 QDTDVTADF
-1108 EISYNLKVTL
+1108 EISYDLKVTL

-1232 ATDGTVTNSGE
+1232 ATNGTVAVSGE

-1263 YKAVSVKVTVKVAK
+1263 YKAVSVEVTVKVAK
-1277 ADYEIVAKDQSYVYT
+1277 ADYEIVAENQSYVYT
-1292 GSAQGRAIT
+1292 GSAQGKGISVTAF
-1301 VKAIGED
+1301 GED
-1308 TCTVSYNNA
+1308 NFTVLYGGNPA
-1317 DVVPVLTNVGSVTVN
+1317 VPVLTNVESVTVH
-1332 YTVSG
+1332 YTVTG
-1337 NDNYNDAK
+1337 NDNYNDAN

-1365 GTEWIYDGIE
+1365 GTEWTYDGAEHVIDLNDVKAAFGE
-1375 HTIDL
+1375 VTWGDHAFINAGTHTITL
-1380 SSVSAKFG
+1380 
-1388 KVTSDNRAFIDAGTY
+1388 
-1403 TVTVTV
+1403 TV
-1409 AGTDNYEGAT
+1409 AGTDNYADAT
-1419 ETIEVVVHKAELT
+1419 ATIEVIVHKAELT

-1444 QKQGNGVTVGP
+1444 QKQGNGVTVEAL
-1455 FDEGYT
+1455 DAGYT
-1461 IEYTYNNEK
+1461 IEYTYSDKK
-1470 SDTAPQFTDAGS
+1470 SDTVPQFTDAGS
-1482 YTVYYRVF
+1482 YTVGYRVF
-1490 GANYN
+1490 GANYI
-1495 ENRDSYTVTIAHKE
+1495 EKSGSYTVTIAPKE

-1522 DGKNFGEG
+1522 DGAEFGEG
-1530 ITVTGYV
+1530 ITVTGNV
-1537 DGQFTIT
+1537 DDQLTVT
-1544 YTVNGEAYV
+1544 YTVNGKPFEGTPA
-1553 GVPSFVDA
+1553 FADA

-1571 GSNYKTVNDGYTITI
+1571 GSNYKSVNDVYTITI

-1619 GDGELSHIENKFTDV
+1619 GDGNRSNTKNKFTDV
-1634 PEGGSFVIT
+1634 PDGGSFVIT
-1643 LTLSEGKNYFGETK
+1643 LTLSEGKNYFGETQ
-1657 DLTITVNKAD
+1657 DITITVHKAD
-1667 YEDITHPEIPEVV
+1667 YEGKTHPEISEV

-1685 TLGSITLDEYFTWKE
+1685 TLESITLDEYFTWKE
-1700 PSRELALGNNQ
+1700 PSRELVLGNNQ

-1742 VDPLEADFG
+1742 VDPLEADFEVK
-1751 ANELPEYKYTV
+1751 ALPEPTYRIL
-1762 YGEDGS
+1762 GEERVLS
-1768 ALTEDE
+1768 EEEIAYLN
-1774 LLQLT
+1774 LK
-1779 LTFTV
+1779 FTV
-1784 SDTNANF
+1784 TTNANF
-1791 DIGSTYFVIYALA
+1791 DIGSTYFVLYALA

-1818 TETYFKLKSVQI
+1818 TETYFKLKSV
-1830 GKIVSVDRLDSNNK
+1830 GVGDTL
-1844 TIQANQSSIQDKNYY
+1844 Y
-1859 TIEDALFKANADDL
+1859 TIEDALEAATEGT
-1873 LVITAD
+1873 VIVKHDTA
-1879 TSFIVSGTKL
+1879 
-1889 IFADLYPDASYY
+1889 FASAETLAKFTDLYSATNYEV
-1901 TIKNSVTL
+1901 KAGVTL
-1909 LVPFETTEGEYSL
+1909 LVPYDANYSTNTKDVERTWVAVGKTAFVTLTVSENTNLTVYGKLIVNAKMVTASNPTTSTPKGNYFGQMEVKDHAVINFETGASFEC
-1922 YEQETMG
+1922 MG
-1929 PDKEVTTTPNS
+1929 FAYGS
-1940 PSVKLIL
+1940 
-1947 SDKLELKVYG
+1947 G
-1957 NILVNAVRG
+1957 NIVVK
-1966 TSGAKTGN
+1966 SGAN
-1974 VANDKYGALEI
+1974 MVEPFN
-1985 MADSTVSLYEDAK
+1985 
-1998 FTCLGFAFG
+1998 
-2007 DGQIIAKNGS
+2007 
-2017 NVIETFVLVGWKGG
+2017 LVGYKGG
-2031 TIGSAIYST
+2031 TISLSLRSK
-2040 VFPFNQYSINNIIC
+2040 VFPINQYSMSSIIC
-2054 KITFDYGSLYT
+2054 NTEIQFG
-2065 LSATATASGNIYFA
+2065 A
-2079 NVVFLGVDDKSFIQ
+2079 NYIARAFVTGKPFLTEKDVNADVSFVSTTNKAFIQ
-2093 LSLGGKAVK
+2093 LSSGSVFKS
-2102 QLNRNNGK
+2102 LNEENGE
-2110 INIDLFGD
+2110 ITFDIHGD
-2118 ILLNNL
+2118 AALNNL
-2124 SVSIGGVKLD
+2124 TLSLDGLLSMD
-2134 TSKKQMPI
+2134 TSKLQVPV
-2142 PGNFKITLHAGN
+2142 PGNFNIIISSGTTTISQG
-2154 TVLNNVQIKLLP
+2154 VQIKMLP
-2166 GAEFIVDKDAVLNID
+2166 GMDLTVEKEAKLVIAGKGENSAGGLSAYGNDNYTFADNKVMQWQDGELGNVKDYPCLNMPNVYRTKPVFAYNATTPARVIIKGELIVCENAYFAVALSAEKDAKISIGTTSVLTYSIQEDYSKSGAID
-2181 AGGGLYLYGE
+2181 YFTTNFILNGNFNGE
-2191 YGNRLNEDTVDADGE
+2191 YSAS
-2206 FEFISFT
+2206 FEV
-2213 GYTKKDKTRIY
+2213 GKT
-2224 VEKFQDGGNGLTY
+2224 
-2237 PISNRFKTIYFD
+2237 
-2249 NISDLGFTD
+2249 
-2258 LTPALCKIIGVLNI
+2258 
-2272 NAEGKFAGTLSGES
+2272 
-2286 GGVINCE
+2286 
-2293 PGATFEFELIED
+2293 
-2305 GTYYNKE
+2305 
-2312 GLLGLFG
+2312 
-2319 KGYYFKSLLKT
+2319 
-2330 NGIVDGKLQVMS
+2330 
-2342 AGNYTYTESGWVVAV
+2342 YTYTESGWVVVA

>member
-92 VVGDVTFYAVFSRE
+92 VVGDVTFYAVFTRE
-106 EKDPEDVYFSV
+106 EKDSEDVYFSV

-142 PTPPEHPGYTFEKW
+142 PTPPQHTGYTFEKW
-156 DKPHTSITSKT
+156 DRSHTN
-167 VITALYTKNHYRLTR
+167 ITAKTEITAVYTKNKYRLTK
-182 NVLGET
+182 NYLGET

-199 ALTEPEGVDP
+199 ALTAPEGVDP

-319 DMQEFSKTVTVEK
+319 DTQEFSKTVTVEK

-408 VLDVTAAT
+408 VLDVTAAS
-416 LTVTSKDLTVTVSA
+416 LTVTPKDLTVTVSA

-440 ISLIFDGFVNG
+440 ILLILDLSFDGFANG
-451 DGETSLGGAADY
+451 DSETSLGGAADY

-521 VYGTDPEYNVK
+521 IYGTDPEYNVK

-555 AYLPNGL
+555 AYQPSGL
-562 FGAGKYVVNARFAAN
+562 FGAGKYEVTACFDAN

-587 EFTIEKADLQI
+587 EFTVEKAELQI

-672 AAENFEV
+672 AEENFEV
-679 AKKDLTLNVSVEKT
+679 AKKDLTLKVSVEKT

-720 NPRAVFKNSEGVVV
+720 NPRAVFKNSEDVVV

-757 LVNERPFTVIK
+757 LVNETPFTVIK

-855 KKSLTIDVK
+855 KKSLTVGVT
-864 ADKERYIYGETPE
+864 ADKSSYVYGETPE
-877 LKFVFGKFAYD
+877 LVLSFGEFAYG
-888 EDEKVLVGG
+888 EDEKVLAGG

-903 DKSLYEDEKFIV
+903 DESPYEDEKFIV

-924 FTSENYDIEMSGIG
+924 FTAENYDIEMSGIG

-960 DEVIVS
+960 DKVIVS
-966 HSVSALAFDE
+966 TSVSSLAFDE

-1008 TIENLFNENYAI
+1008 TIENLFNENYDI
-1020 TVVSASFTVE
+1020 TIDSASFTVE

-1211 IGATEFTYNGQDHT
+1211 IGTTQFTYNGQDHT
-1225 VDFSKAT
+1225 VDFAKAT
-1232 ATDGTVTNSGE
+1232 ATNGTVAVSGE

-1263 YKAVSVKVTVKVAK
+1263 YKAVSVEVTVKVAK
-1277 ADYEIVAKDQSYVYT
+1277 ADYEIVAENQSYVYT

-1308 TCTVSYNNA
+1308 TYTVSYNNA

-1365 GTEWIYDGIE
+1365 GTEWTYDGTE

-1380 SSVSAKFG
+1380 SGVSAKFG

-1419 ETIEVVVHKAELT
+1419 ATIEVVVHKAELT

-1444 QKQGNGVTVGP
+1444 QKQGNGVKVEAL
-1455 FDEGYT
+1455 DNGYT
-1461 IEYTYNNEK
+1461 IEYTYSDKK
-1470 SDTAPQFTDAGS
+1470 SDTVPQFTDAGS
-1482 YTVYYRVF
+1482 YTVGYRVF
-1490 GANYN
+1490 GANYI
-1495 ENRDSYTVTIAHKE
+1495 EKSGPYTVTIAPKE
-1509 LTVTNPGNQNKTY
+1509 LTVTNPEIQSKTY
-1522 DGKNFGEG
+1522 DGTEFDVG
-1530 ITVTGYV
+1530 ITVTGNVAKQYTV
-1537 DGQFTIT
+1537 T
-1544 YTVNGEAYV
+1544 YTVNGEPFGGTLA
-1553 GVPSFVDA
+1553 FVDA

-1571 GSNYKTVNDGYTITI
+1571 GKNYKSDNGGYTITI
-1586 TKAQGTIDTSAVQTD
+1586 TKAQGTIDTSAVQTE
-1601 YTYNGAEQVV
+1601 YTYNGEEQVV

-1619 GDGELSHIENKFTDV
+1619 GDGVRSNTENKFTGI
-1634 PEGGSFVIT
+1634 PENGTFVIT
-1643 LTLSEGKNYFGETK
+1643 LTLAEGKNYFGETQ
-1657 DLTITVNKAD
+1657 DITITVNKAD
-1667 YEDITHPEIPEVV
+1667 YEGKTHPEISEV

-1742 VDPLEADFG
+1742 VDPLEANFG
-1751 ANELPEYKYTV
+1751 ATEIPDYSSKYV
-1762 YGEDGS
+1762 LYDEDGERITDK
-1768 ALTEDE
+1768 ALPSLNPVLKNT
-1774 LLQLT
+1774 
-1779 LTFTV
+1779 
-1784 SDTNANF
+1784 STNANF
-1791 DIGSTYFVIYALA
+1791 KIGSTYYVLFVVES
-1804 YDAENQYFELTEQE
+1804 YDAENQYYELTNLE
-1818 TETYFKLKSVQI
+1818 TETAFKLKSVDV
-1830 GKIVSVDRLDSNNK
+1830 GDTL
-1844 TIQANQSSIQDKNYY
+1844 Y
-1859 TIEDALFKANADDL
+1859 TIEDALALATTGNVIVKHDTAFASAKTLSKFAGLYSASNYEVKA
-1873 LVITAD
+1873 
-1879 TSFIVSGTKL
+1879 G
-1889 IFADLYPDASYY
+1889 
-1901 TIKNSVTL
+1901 VTL
-1909 LVPFETTEGEYSL
+1909 LIPYNNTDTGDTGKTEKGFAAV
-1922 YEQETMG
+1922 
-1929 PDKEVTTTPNS
+1929 KVNS
-1940 PSVKLIL
+1940 AFATLIISNGTRLSVNGKLIVNGVRVTNSNPTSSIH
-1947 SDKLELKVYG
+1947 SDKYSQMQVEE
-1957 NILVNAVRG
+1957 NATVIIN
-1966 TSGAKTGN
+1966 SGAIFESIGFS
-1974 VANDKYGALEI
+1974 YGEGL
-1985 MADSTVSLYEDAK
+1985 
-1998 FTCLGFAFG
+1998 
-2007 DGQIIAKNGS
+2007 IIAKNGS
-2017 NVIETFVLVGWKGG
+2017 KVYEPFNMPGWKGG
-2031 TIGSAIYST
+2031 QISSAIKNT
-2040 VFPFNQYSINNIIC
+2040 VFPINQYSISSIIC
-2054 KITFDYGSLYT
+2054 KIQFETGVNYYVKGCLTVSILSPKMDILFMSDNSNAFMQLTEGHIFKWIDESSGIIHFDVQGNLTFNNLI
-2065 LSATATASGNIYFA
+2065 LSAFGASFSTKGLQ
-2079 NVVFLGVDDKSFIQ
+2079 V
-2093 LSLGGKAVK
+2093 
-2102 QLNRNNGK
+2102 
-2110 INIDLFGD
+2110 
-2118 ILLNNL
+2118 
-2124 SVSIGGVKLD
+2124 
-2134 TSKKQMPI
+2134 PI
-2142 PGNFKITLHAGN
+2142 PGNFNITITSGN
-2154 TVLNNVQIKLLP
+2154 TIVPANVGLKLLP
-2166 GAEFIVDKDAVLNID
+2166 ATKLIVEKDATLEVIGN
-2181 AGGGLYLYGE
+2181 LYAYGQNGVE
-2191 YGNRLNEDTVDADGE
+2191 YDGITE
-2206 FEFISFT
+2206 W
-2213 GYTKKDKTRIY
+2213 KD
-2224 VEKFQDGGNGLTY
+2224 
-2237 PISNRFKTIYFD
+2237 
-2249 NISDLGFTD
+2249 
-2258 LTPALCKIIGVLNI
+2258 
-2272 NAEGKFAGTLSGES
+2272 GTLSQNVYPNS
-2286 GGVINCE
+2286 YLKSVYRIVPTISYSAATPAQVIIKGTLFIREGAVFAVEITGDSTSLLYIEENATLKGSLKE
-2293 PGATFEFELIED
+2293 DNMVYDADATFFTSVITTVGKIDGVD
-2305 GTYYNKE
+2305 GTP
-2312 GLLGLFG
+2312 L
-2319 KGYYFKSLLKT
+2319 T
-2330 NGIVDGKLQVMS
+2330 

>member
-38 SEGEEYDSADAA
+38 SEGEEYDSAYAA

-319 DMQEFSKTVTVEK
+319 DTQEFSKTVTVEK

-408 VLDVTAAT
+408 MLDVTAAT
-416 LTVTSKDLTVTVSA
+416 LTVTPKDLTVTVSA

-440 ISLIFDGFVNG
+440 ILLILDLSFDGFANG

-483 TVSVQGFTSENYKI
+483 TVSVQGFTSGNYNI

-714 NMSDIG
+714 NKSDIG

-757 LVNERPFTVIK
+757 LVNETPFTVIK

-877 LKFVFGKFAYD
+877 LVLSFGEFAYG
-888 EDEKVLVGG
+888 EDEKVLAGG

-903 DKSLYEDEKFIV
+903 DESPYEDEKFIV

-924 FTSENYDIEMSGIG
+924 FTAENYDIEMSGIG

-966 HSVSALAFDE
+966 TSVSSLAFDE

-1030 KQVFAVERS
+1030 KQVFAVKCS
-1039 DNQKSGIKWTFGPRF
+1039 DNQKSGIEWTFEPRF

-1099 QNTDVTADF
+1099 QDTDVTADF

-1169 PSLTDAGTYKISY
+1169 PSLTDAGMYKISY

-1211 IGATEFTYNGQDHT
+1211 IGTTEFTYNGQDHT

-1232 ATDGTVTNSGE
+1232 ATNGTVAVSGE

-1263 YKAVSVKVTVKVAK
+1263 YKAVSVEVTVKVAK
-1277 ADYEIVAKDQSYVYT
+1277 ADYEIVAENQSYVYT
-1292 GSAQGRAIT
+1292 GSAQGKGISVTAF
-1301 VKAIGED
+1301 GED
-1308 TCTVSYNNA
+1308 NFTVLYGGNPA
-1317 DVVPVLTNVGSVTVN
+1317 VPVLTNVESVTVH
-1332 YTVSG
+1332 YTVTG
-1337 NDNYNDAK
+1337 NDNYNDAN

-1365 GTEWIYDGIE
+1365 GTEWTYDGKE
-1375 HTIDL
+1375 YTIDL

-1419 ETIEVVVHKAELT
+1419 ATIEVVVHKAELT

-1444 QKQGNGVTVGP
+1444 QKQGNGVKVEAL
-1455 FDEGYT
+1455 DNGYT
-1461 IEYTYNNEK
+1461 IEYTYSDKK
-1470 SDTAPQFTDAGS
+1470 SDTVPQFTDADS
-1482 YTVYYRVF
+1482 YTVGYRVF
-1490 GANYN
+1490 GANYI
-1495 ENRDSYTVTIAHKE
+1495 EKTGFYTVTIAQKE
-1509 LTVTNPGNQNKTY
+1509 LTVINPGNQNKTY
-1522 DGKNFGEG
+1522 DGTEIDMG
-1530 ITVTGYV
+1530 ITVTGNV
-1537 DGQFTIT
+1537 DDQFTVT
-1544 YTVNGEAYV
+1544 YTVNGKPFE
-1553 GVPSFVDA
+1553 GTPSFADA

-1571 GSNYKTVNDGYTITI
+1571 GKNYKRDNGGYTITI
-1586 TKAQGTIDTSAVQTD
+1586 NKAQGTIDTSAVQTE
-1601 YTYNGAEQVV
+1601 YTYNGEEQVV

-1619 GDGELSHIENKFTDV
+1619 GDGNRSNTKNKFTDV
-1634 PEGGSFVIT
+1634 PDGGSFVIT
-1643 LTLSEGKNYFGETK
+1643 LTLSEGNNYFGETK

-1667 YEDITHPEIPEVV
+1667 YEGKTHHEIPEVV

-1685 TLGSITLDEYFTWKE
+1685 TLESITLDEYFTWKE
-1700 PSRELALGNNQ
+1700 PSRELVLGNNQ

-1804 YDAENQYFELTEQE
+1804 YNTENQYFELTEQE
-1818 TETYFKLKSVQI
+1818 TETYFKLKSV
-1830 GKIVSVDRLDSNNK
+1830 GVGDTL
-1844 TIQANQSSIQDKNYY
+1844 Y
-1859 TIEDALFKANADDL
+1859 TIEDALEVAEAGTT
-1873 LVITAD
+1873 VIVKHDTA
-1879 TSFIVSGTKL
+1879 
-1889 IFADLYPDASYY
+1889 FASAETLAKFTDLYSATNYEV
-1901 TIKNSVTL
+1901 KAGVTL
-1909 LVPFETTEGEYSL
+1909 LVPYDESYNVDTATGKNTITSATTVNRYTGPYVELTIPSKISLNVEGSMIISAMIGMGAGGVSPAGYVYDNKYSTLNLVAEDSKVIVCNQGYL
-1922 YEQETMG
+1922 YCLGYTYGQGMILAENGATV
-1929 PDKEVTTTPNS
+1929 KEVFNMPGW
-1940 PSVKLIL
+1940 PGGSVGLTMFSKGVFPLNQYTIN
-1947 SDKLELKVYG
+1947 
-1957 NILVNAVRG
+1957 NILAKLLIDFGANYRLNAYIYASSKFQEAEVLFVG
-1966 TSGAKTGN
+1966 TAEEAFMQMKDNAQVIKWVDEITGN
-1974 VANDKYGALEI
+1974 VHFEI
-1985 MADSTVSLYEDAK
+1985 NGNST
-1998 FTCLGFAFG
+1998 
-2007 DGQIIAKNGS
+2007 
-2017 NVIETFVLVGWKGG
+2017 
-2031 TIGSAIYST
+2031 
-2040 VFPFNQYSINNIIC
+2040 FNN
-2054 KITFDYGSLYT
+2054 
-2065 LSATATASGNIYFA
+2065 LS
-2079 NVVFLGVDDKSFIQ
+2079 
-2093 LSLGGKAVK
+2093 LSLGG
-2102 QLNRNNGK
+2102 
-2110 INIDLFGD
+2110 
-2118 ILLNNL
+2118 
-2124 SVSIGGVKLD
+2124 VSLKTANKEV
-2134 TSKKQMPI
+2134 PI
-2142 PGNFKITLHAGN
+2142 PGNFVISLISGT
-2154 TVLNNVQIKLLP
+2154 TVIPENVAAKLLP
-2166 GAEFIVDKDAVLNID
+2166 GADLIIEENATLD
-2181 AGGGLYLYGE
+2181 LYGE
-2191 YGNRLNEDTVDADGE
+2191 LYSYSDRGVEFSDSLTKWQDGIRTYPHAYMNKSYRVNPTLDYTATTPAVFQIKGNMNVYDEAVLAVQISGYGNKS
-2206 FEFISFT
+2206 FISIGSNVSLIGEIKEDKDISGLFKGST
-2213 GYTKKDKTRIY
+2213 YTSTIKT
-2224 VEKFQDGGNGLTY
+2224 VGKLNG
-2237 PISNRFKTIYFD
+2237 
-2249 NISDLGFTD
+2249 
-2258 LTPALCKIIGVLNI
+2258 V
-2272 NAEGKFAGTLSGES
+2272 
-2286 GGVINCE
+2286 
-2293 PGATFEFELIED
+2293 D
-2305 GTYYNKE
+2305 GTP
-2312 GLLGLFG
+2312 FVAG
-2319 KGYYFKSLLKT
+2319 KT
-2330 NGIVDGKLQVMS
+2330 
-2342 AGNYTYTESGWVVAV
+2342 YTYTESGWVVAV